1 MKWAG
6 EEKGIGKGKKNSG
19 NKYERKLEAKRGGER
34 QERQVGTCNHV
45 YGKKEM

>member
-6 EEKGIGKGKKNSG
+6 EEKGIGKGKKNRG

-34 QERQVGTCNHV
+34 QERQVDL
-45 YGKKEM
+45 YM